1 MTVCGEINACLT
13 EFYIMVLKTQELNV
27 MKIEIIESEIY
38 WWFQWNSYSYI
49 DRCLKIL
56 MKNKLDVWK
65 ICV

>member
-38 WWFQWNSYSYI
+38 
-49 DRCLKIL
+49 
-56 MKNKLDVWK
+56 
-65 ICV
+65 